1 MGSTVCEAQERER
14 FTLSAV
20 LYSFFASLLLD
31 VCHLLLKESFN
42 WSQTQSF
49 TPMMDIL
56 VLGGVVVVLSIAVY
70 LLATLGTKEISFEEA
85 QAEQR
90 KKREQEHEKQKA
102 EKQHKKNKMKKGKA
116 KKDDSEPHAAGPTS
130 GNTVQEVEFEP
141 EPEPVIT
148 EPEVTTEPEPSPKP
162 QPEKKNKKNKKKG
175 GGGGSVVEV
184 IEEAPAKKLVVEE
197 VETIIEPEAA
207 PVVEAKVAEV
217 EPPVEEVQE
226 EMIQKKVPT
235 ELEAQIETPV
245 IERPTPTPTQEKKKK
260 KDKNKNDVVTSISK
274 EEKLLPL
281 VKGAQLSSGEI
292 QTLIDILLNKQQAS
306 NGGDWVEKG
315 AKADPATLLKR
326 QLEETEKSLED
337 KEEAHKNLA
346 AKITELRQELN
357 GERSGAIKLKTQ
369 LEEIN
374 SLQLTL
380 KEK

>member
-1 MGSTVCEAQERER
+1 
-14 FTLSAV
+14 
-20 LYSFFASLLLD
+20 
-31 VCHLLLKESFN
+31 
-42 WSQTQSF
+42 
-49 TPMMDIL
+49 
-56 VLGGVVVVLSIAVY
+56 VVLSIAVY

-148 EPEVTTEPEPSPKP
+148 EPEVTTEPEPSPRP
-162 QPEKKNKKNKKKG
+162 QQEKKNKKNKKKG
-175 GGGGSVVEV
+175 GGGGSVEI

-197 VETIIEPEAA
+197 VETIIEPESA
-207 PVVEAKVAEV
+207 PVVEVKVAEV
-217 EPPVEEVQE
+217 EPPIEEIE
-226 EMIQKKVPT
+226 EELIQKKIPT
-235 ELEAQIETPV
+235 ELEAQIEAPV

-281 VKGAQLSSGEI
+281 VKGAHLSSGEI

-315 AKADPATLLKR
+315 GKADPTTLLKR
-326 QLEETEKSLED
+326 QLEETEKRLED

-357 GERSGAIKLKTQ
+357 GERSGSIKLKTQ

-374 SLQLTL
+374 TLQLTL
-380 KEK
+380 KEKAEAEKNNLRNVLEREYQKKLSRYNHQSMKEKFNKLKQL